1 MTDVGPIAVGDLTG
15 LVEEM
20 LRRAGVAEDEARIV
34 AAHLVDAEARD
45 KESQGLVRVSRYVSW
60 ARDGSIA
67 SPTELTVERDAGSTV
82 VVDAHRGWGHVAASR
97 TMALCVDRAEEN
109 GVCLG
114 IIRNTNHIGRLG
126 HYVELAARRDMIG
139 LLACSGNPDF
149 GWVAPWAGTEPLF
162 GTNPLA
168 IGFPRRDGPPVVVDI
183 STTQTARGNVLMAQ
197 KLGRELPD
205 GWAFDSE
212 GNPTRDPQSALPPHG
227 TLAPLGGHK
236 GYALALAIEIVCGVL
251 AGIWPPTPSANLVGA
266 IRIEAFLPLEVYHE
280 SLSGLVGEIKS
291 VATRPG
297 FDEVRLPGEGSAESR
312 ETSEVHGLHVSPEI
326 WSELK
331 ALAEELGVEHPVLS

>member
-1 MTDVGPIAVGDLTG
+1 MTDVGPIAVGDLAG

-20 LRRAGVAEDEARIV
+20 LQRAGVAEDEARIV
-34 AAHLVDAEARD
+34 ARHLVDAEARG
-45 KESQGLVRVSRYVSW
+45 KESQGLVRVSRYVGW

-67 SPTELTVERDAGSTV
+67 SPTELTVERDAGSTL

-97 TMALCVDRAEEN
+97 TIDLCVERAEEN

-126 HYVELAARRDMIG
+126 YYVEAAARRGMIG

-149 GWVAPWAGTEPLF
+149 GWVAPWGGTEPLF

-168 IGFPRRDGPPVVVDI
+168 IGFPRQGGPPVVVDI

-212 GNPTRDPQSALPPHG
+212 GHPTQDPQSALPPHG

-236 GYALALAIEIVCGVL
+236 GYALALAIEILCGVL

-266 IRIEAFLPLEVYHE
+266 IRIEAFLPLDAYYE
-280 SLSGLVGEIKS
+280 SLSGLAEEIKS
-291 VATRPG
+291 GPTRPG
-297 FDEVRLPGEGSAESR
+297 FDVVRLPGEGSAEHGER
-312 ETSEVHGLHVSPEI
+312 SEAHGLRVSHEI

-331 ALAEELGVEHPVLS
+331 GIAEDLGVEHPVLG